1 VPAAAAWAVAAALVG
16 ANSTVAAVVTLTC
29 GLLTALCSGRWR
41 PLAMVLVCAAAVAGS
56 CAWRL
61 AALESS
67 PVRSLAEQ
75 RTTAVVDAVV
85 RSDPRRFS
93 RFGDDSA
100 VVRLDVQRLTIG
112 QSEGETLSGH
122 FPVVA
127 FVRDAAVD
135 LAVGR
140 RITAYGRLEPSRET
154 DCVAIL
160 QVKQRSPAVAGAW
173 WWRGADRVRAGVRHA
188 VRHGPSDSRA
198 LIPALVDG
206 DDGALRQPVRD
217 EFQRTG
223 LTHLLAVSGTNL
235 TIVLVLVLAL
245 ARASGLGRRRLL
257 GVGFLAVVGFV
268 LLARPDPSVVRAA
281 AMGSVGLVAVVVGG
295 TGGLRTLATAVLGLL
310 FVDPWLSRSAGF
322 VLSVC
327 ATFGIL
333 VAAHPLAA
341 RFSRWMPRWL
351 ALTFAVPLAAQWAC
365 MPAIVALSGQISV
378 VGIAANVLVAPL
390 VAPATIAGL
399 LGGLLDLVPGG
410 LSVIPGAVAGVI
422 GVAILT
428 VAHIAAGFAGAVIPW
443 RAHWWLLV
451 LAMPPVG
458 YGLWRV
464 ADRPMVIVGLAI
476 GLSLGL
482 VRPPQVGWPP
492 NGWLMVTCD
501 VGQGDATVLRAGSD
515 AAVLVDTGPD
525 PLSIDGCLRRLH
537 VRQLPLVVITHAH
550 ADHIDGWG
558 GAVRGRSVGR
568 VFHGPSG
575 GPGTLTSIGD
585 RFRVG
590 PVTLDVLWPPRD
602 MVKPDANDGT
612 AMNNS
617 SVVMTATT
625 RGIVLMLA
633 GDVETEAQSSIVE
646 SGGPLAA
653 DVLKFPHHGSGRQSP
668 EFLHAVGARIATIS
682 VGLGNDYGHPAAAAL
697 AMLRQTGTDWHRTD
711 REGDIAVALDDGR
724 LRVVTRH

>member
-1 VPAAAAWAVAAALVG
+1 VPAATAWGVAAALVG
-16 ANSTVAAVVTLTC
+16 ANSAVAAVVTVAC
-29 GLLTALCSGRWR
+29 GLLAALCSGRWR
-41 PLAMVLVCAAAVAGS
+41 PLAMALVCVAAVAGS

-75 RTTAVVDAVV
+75 RSTAAVDAVV

-93 RFGDDSA
+93 RFGNDSA

-112 QSEGETLSGH
+112 QSAGETLSGH

-127 FVRDAAVD
+127 FVRDVGVD
-135 LAVGR
+135 LVVGR

-173 WWRGADRVRAGVRHA
+173 WWSGAERVRAGVRHA
-188 VRHGPSDSRA
+188 VRHGPSDARA

-206 DDGALRQPVRD
+206 DDGALRQQVRD

-235 TIVLVLVLAL
+235 TIVLALAL
-245 ARASGLGRRRLL
+245 AVARASGLGRRRLL
-257 GVGFLAVVGFV
+257 GFGFLAVVGFV

-281 AMGSVGLVAVVVGG
+281 AMGTVGLVAVVVGG
-295 TGGLRTLATAVLGLL
+295 RGGLRTLSTAVLGLL

-365 MPAIVALSGQISV
+365 LPAIVALSGQISV

-399 LGGLLDLVPGG
+399 LGGLLDLVWGG
-410 LSVIPGAVAGVI
+410 LSVIPGSVAGGI

-428 VAHIAAGFAGAVIPW
+428 VAHVAAGFAGAVIPW
-443 RAHWWLLV
+443 RAHWWVLV

-492 NGWLMVTCD
+492 DGWLMVACD
-501 VGQGDATVLRAGSD
+501 VGQGDATVVRVGPGS
-515 AAVLVDTGPD
+515 ALLVDAGPD
-525 PLSIDGCLRRLH
+525 PLTVDGCLRRLH
-537 VRQLPLVVITHAH
+537 VKRLPIVVITHTH
-550 ADHIDGWG
+550 ADHLNGWA
-558 GAVRGRSVGR
+558 GAVRGRIVGR
-568 VFHGPSG
+568 VLHGSSG
-575 GPGTLTSIGD
+575 GPGTSVVAGD
-585 RFRVG
+585 GFHLG
-590 PVTLDVLWPPRD
+590 SLDIETVWPPIGA
-602 MVKPDANDGT
+602 VAPDRADGT

-617 SVVMTATT
+617 SVVMRVTI
-625 RGIVLMLA
+625 RGVVLLLA
-633 GDVETEAQSSIVE
+633 GDVETEAQEAIVSSAMRID
-646 SGGPLAA
+646 A
-653 DVLKFPHHGSGRQSP
+653 DVLKFPHHGSARQST
-668 EFLHAVGARIATIS
+668 EFLRSVGASVATIS
-682 VGLGNDYGHPAAAAL
+682 VGEGNDYGHPDPEAL
-697 AMLRQTGTDWHRTD
+697 KMLTKGGTAWRRTD
-711 REGDIAVALDDGR
+711 RDGDIAIALGDGR
-724 LRVVTRH
+724 IRVVTRH